1 MEAGDNMV
9 TKNEIKNFIY
19 DELKKVGIKTDNVED
34 VELVESRILSSLA
47 LVQIIAG
54 VESLLGQYIIT
65 DDIGIEELTTVNK
78 MLAIAQKIQEC
89 HV

>member
-1 MEAGDNMV
+1 MV

-19 DELKKVGIKTDNVED
+19 DELKKVGIKTDNVDD

-78 MLAIAQKIQEC
+78 MLAIAKKIQEC